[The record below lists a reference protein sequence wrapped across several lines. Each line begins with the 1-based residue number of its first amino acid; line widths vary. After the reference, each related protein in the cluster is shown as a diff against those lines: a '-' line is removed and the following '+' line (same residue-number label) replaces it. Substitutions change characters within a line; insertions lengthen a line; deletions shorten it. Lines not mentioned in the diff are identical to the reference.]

1 MIFSRF
7 TEFQQLL
14 IAWLV
19 LGFCFSAKTIFNS
32 IYEFPMA
39 FISSLIAVG
48 AGFLGHE
55 LAHKFIAQKFS
66 WKASFKLWPQ
76 GLLLALFITLI
87 SGGQFIFAAP
97 GAVYLVPTSF
107 VSNLNQARKEFG
119 LVSLSG
125 PLMNIIFAV
134 IFFTLGQLS
143 NNYVIINIFFTG
155 FYINLFLAAFNMIPF
170 SPLDGTKI
178 FLWNKLIWAIVALP
192 TWITL
197 IFILSGYHF

>member
-1 MIFSRF
+1 M
-7 TEFQQLL
+7 

-19 LGFCFSAKTIFNS
+19 LGFCFSAKAIFNS
-32 IYEFPMA
+32 IYTFPTV
-39 FISSLIAVG
+39 FVSSLIAVG

-66 WKASFKLWPQ
+66 WKASFRLWPQ

-97 GAVYLVPTSF
+97 GAVYLMPISF
-107 VSNLNQARKEFG
+107 VSNLHQVKKEFG

-134 IFFTLGQLS
+134 IFFAIAQLS
-143 NNYVIINIFFTG
+143 NIYIITNICFTG

-170 SPLDGTKI
+170 SPLDGEKI
-178 FLWNKLIWAIVALP
+178 FAWDKLIWTIVALP
-192 TWITL
+192 IWITL
-197 IFILSGYHF
+197 IFILSGYLF